1 MVKAKPGKLFFKNA
15 YFLECFQTICK
26 KTVGLIKKII
36 QNEQQG
42 NSARSI
48 ILVGGFFESEVV
60 KYRFSEQ
67 NIKILFDGG
76 LVVFKGETSYRFDSS
91 INHEPSE
98 IDAL

>member
-1 MVKAKPGKLFFKNA
+1 MIKN
-15 YFLECFQTICK
+15 
-26 KTVGLIKKII
+26 II

-76 LVVFKGETSYRFDSS
+76 LVVFKGGTIYRFDSS
-91 INHEPSE
+91 INHDPSE
-98 IDAL
+98 IDALYIHVFLHPYIIIFLLFDVTPGN